1 MHVIYKIN
9 FSNGKVYIGQTNDFT
24 ARRNQ
29 HLSDAKMNVDY
40 KIYRAMRKYN
50 TTKDD
55 FEIIESNIDSQ
66 DLANERE
73 IYWIAFYDSYH
84 NGYNSTPGGQTG
96 SYCLGEKSHFAKLSE
111 EDVINIRRIRYT
123 KKYQRSEI
131 WELYKKQIS
140 ESAFGKVWNYE
151 SWKHILPELN
161 TEELRTFYRQLRKN
175 AKGDKNGRSK
185 FTNEEVYELRVLYY
199 VEAIPF
205 QELLEKY
212 GKGVNRTSLQKLL
225 YGKNYKEVAM
235 PEKSEKWRKENKHPL
250 PEEIKE
256 LRDKYSSGIPIKE
269 LKTGFFENYTDIA
282 IRNIVTYKTYNN
294 I

>member
-175 AKGDKNGRSK
+175 AKGDRNGRSK

-269 LKTGFFENYTDIA
+269 LKTGFFENYTEIA

>member
-131 WELYKKQIS
+131 WELYKERIS

-185 FTNEEVYELRVLYY
+185 FTNKEVYELRVLYY

-269 LKTGFFENYTDIA
+269 LKTGFFENYTEIA